1 MKETSAKKRRPP
13 QTASSEWMPLIWVSK
28 TKMERY
34 LNRIVDFLSAQE
46 YYAVLKDIYSDVK
59 MKALR
64 FFETSEDIPQ

>member
-1 MKETSAKKRRPP
+1 
-13 QTASSEWMPLIWVSK
+13 
-28 TKMERY
+28 MERY